1 MCNMALLVSE
11 VLVMDDCTQLNELD
25 SPTTSTPDHGRKA
38 SCTRMSFGDALSEVL
53 TDTWRKH
60 MTKCLTLD
68 LSLNMVGSAKRIF

>member
-1 MCNMALLVSE
+1 MFNMALLVSE

-60 MTKCLTLD
+60 EKTYDKMIQ
-68 LSLNMVGSAKRIF
+68 NA